1 MDLNTLWFALI
12 VVLFMGFFFLEG
24 FDYGVGILHPF
35 VAKSDEERKAVIQ
48 TIGPVWDGNEVWM
61 ITAGGAIFAAFP
73 QWYATLFSG
82 FYLALFLML
91 VALILRGV
99 GFEFRSKVDS
109 PSWRNFWDWMIFFG
123 SLVPALLWGVAVANL
138 VRGVPIGPDM
148 NYQGSFLTL
157 LNPYGLLGGIAA
169 VIVFTFHGANFLSL
183 KLPEEMAP
191 RARAAA
197 RAFAPLAVILAV
209 LFVLGGYGYGLFSRE
224 GQLLA
229 YLFAAL
235 AALGLLLGW
244 ITRLRGNDALAFW
257 TTGLGVLFATAM
269 VFAGLY
275 PYVMPSSLN
284 PEWSLTVYNASAS
297 PYTLRVMTYVAL
309 IFTPLVLLYQGW
321 TYWVF
326 RGRVSLGEEGG
337 Y

>member
-1 MDLNTLWFALI
+1 MDLNTVWFAL
-12 VVLFMGFFFLEG
+12 VAVLFMGFFFLEG

-35 VAKSDEERKAVIQ
+35 VARTDEERRAVIH

-99 GFEFRSKVDS
+99 GFEFRQKVDQ
-109 PSWRNFWDWMIFFG
+109 PGWRSFWDGMIFLG

-138 VRGVPIGPDM
+138 VRGVPIGADM
-148 NYQGSFLTL
+148 NYQGSFWTL
-157 LNPYGLLGGIAA
+157 LNPYGLLGGVAAIA
-169 VIVFTFHGANFLSL
+169 VFTFHGANFLSL
-183 KLPEEMAP
+183 KLPEAMAD

-197 RAFAPLAVILAV
+197 RASAPVAVILAV
-209 LFVLGGYGYGLFSRE
+209 LFVLGGYAYGLFGRE

-229 YLFAAL
+229 YLFAVL
-235 AALGLLLGW
+235 AALGLLAGW
-244 ITRLRGNDALAFW
+244 FFRVQGEDALAFW
-257 TTGLGVLFATAM
+257 ATGLGVLFATAT

-275 PYVMPSSLN
+275 PYVMPSTLN
-284 PEWSLTVYNASAS
+284 PEWGLTIHNASAS

-309 IFTPLVLLYQGW
+309 VFTPLVLLYQGW

-326 RGRVSLGEEGG
+326 RGRVELGGKGG

>member
-1 MDLNTLWFALI
+1 MDLNTVWFAL
-12 VVLFMGFFFLEG
+12 VAVLFMGFFFLEG

-35 VAKSDEERKAVIQ
+35 VARTDEERRAVIH

-99 GFEFRSKVDS
+99 GFEFRQKVDQ
-109 PSWRNFWDWMIFFG
+109 PGWRSFWDGMIFLG

-138 VRGVPIGPDM
+138 VRGVPIGADM
-148 NYQGSFLTL
+148 NYQGSFWTL
-157 LNPYGLLGGIAA
+157 LNPYGLLGGVAAIA
-169 VIVFTFHGANFLSL
+169 VFTFHGANFLSL
-183 KLPEEMAP
+183 KLPEAMAD

-197 RAFAPLAVILAV
+197 QASAPVAVILAV
-209 LFVLGGYGYGLFSRE
+209 LFVLGGYAYGLFGRE

-229 YLFAAL
+229 YLFAVL
-235 AALGLLLGW
+235 AALGLLAGW
-244 ITRLRGNDALAFW
+244 FFRAQGDDALAFW
-257 TTGLGVLFATAM
+257 ATGLGVLFATAT

-275 PYVMPSSLN
+275 PYVMPSTLN
-284 PEWSLTVYNASAS
+284 PEWGLTIHNASAS

-309 IFTPLVLLYQGW
+309 VFTPLVLLYQGW

-326 RGRVSLGEEGG
+326 RGRVELGGKGG

>member
-1 MDLNTLWFALI
+1 MDLNTLWFLLI
-12 VVLFMGFFFLEG
+12 AVLFMGFFFLEG

-35 VAKSDEERKAVIQ
+35 LAKTDAERKAVIQ

-99 GFEFRSKVDS
+99 GFEFRSKVEN
-109 PSWRNFWDWMIFFG
+109 PAWRNFWDWMIFLG
-123 SLVPALLWGVAVANL
+123 SLIPALLWGVAVANL
-138 VRGVPIGPDM
+138 VRGVPIGADM
-148 NYQGSFLTL
+148 NYQGSFWTL

-169 VIVFTFHGANFLSL
+169 VAVFAFHGANFLSL

-191 RARAAA
+191 RARTAS
-197 RAFAPLAVILAV
+197 RALAPLAVILAV
-209 LFVLGGYGYGLFSRE
+209 LFVLGGHGYGLFSRA
-224 GQLLA
+224 GYFLA
-229 YLFAAL
+229 YLFALL
-235 AALGLLLGW
+235 AALGLLLGAFY
-244 ITRLRGNDALAFW
+244 RHQGKDFLAFW
-257 TTGLGVLFATAM
+257 STGLGVLFAAAM

-284 PEWSLTVYNASAS
+284 PEWGLTVYNASAS
-297 PYTLRVMTYVAL
+297 PYTLRVMTYVAF

-326 RGRVSLGEEGG
+326 RGRVRLGEKGG